1 MIHYLLVYYVTVY
14 RMPADSYL
22 LRENDRRLE
31 MSEITNEIKKR
42 RTFAIIS
49 HPDAGKTTLTE
60 KFLLYGG
67 AINQAGSVK
76 GKATAKH
83 AVSDWMEIE
92 KERGIS
98 LTSSVLQFNYGGY
111 CINILDTP
119 GHQDFSEDTYRTL
132 MAADSAVMVIDAS
145 KGVEA
150 QTRKLFKVC
159 VMRHIPIF
167 TFINKLDRE
176 AKDTF
181 ELLDD
186 IEKEL
191 GIATCPINWPIG
203 SGKEFK
209 GVYDRAKRE
218 VELFSDTKK
227 GTAMGEVKMIPIDA
241 PETEELIGSDAKD
254 ILADEIELLDGAA
267 AEFDQELVDKG
278 QLSPVFFGSA
288 LTNFGVETFLKHFLK
303 MTTSPLPRK
312 SDHGEIDPMTEKDF
326 SAFVFKIQ
334 ANMNKAHRDRIAFMR
349 ICSGEFEAG
358 MSVYHVQGGKDV
370 RLSQPQQMMASERKM
385 IDKAYGGDIIGVFD
399 PGIFSIGDTLTTSK
413 EKFAYEGIPTFA
425 PEHFARVR
433 QVDTMKRKQFV
444 KGINQIAQEGA
455 IQIFQEFNTGM
466 EEIIVGVVGVLQF
479 DVLKYRLQ
487 NEYNVEIRLENLPYE
502 YIRWIE
508 NEEIDMDRLSGT
520 SDMKKIMDLKGRP
533 LLLFAHEWSIRM
545 TEERNEGL
553 ILSEFGRS

>member
-1 MIHYLLVYYVTVY
+1 MGNY
-14 RMPADSYL
+14 A
-22 LRENDRRLE
+22 E
-31 MSEITNEIKKR
+31 EINKR

-67 AINQAGSVK
+67 AINLAGSVK
-76 GKATAKH
+76 GKATARH

-98 LTSSVLQFNYGGY
+98 VTSSVLQFEYEGF

-167 TFINKLDRE
+167 TFINKMDRD
-176 AKDTF
+176 ANDTF
-181 ELLDD
+181 ELLDE

-203 SGKEFK
+203 SGKNFQ
-209 GVYDRAKRE
+209 GVYERSSRQ
-218 VELFSDTKK
+218 VITFTDTEK
-227 GTAMGEVKMIPIDA
+227 GTKEGHATRIAVEDEALLTEQIGEANRAQLLD
-241 PETEELIGSDAKD
+241 ET
-254 ILADEIELLDGAA
+254 ELLDGAS
-267 AEFDQELVDKG
+267 AEYDLELIQAG
-278 QLSPVFFGSA
+278 ELTPVFFGSA
-288 LTNFGVETFLKHFLK
+288 LTNFGVEIFLQHFLQ
-303 MTTSPLPRK
+303 MTTTPLPRRA
-312 SDHGEIDPMTEKDF
+312 DIGLIDPVEHEF

-334 ANMNKAHRDRIAFMR
+334 ANMNKAHRDRVAFMR
-349 ICSGEFEAG
+349 ICSGRFDAAAE
-358 MSVYHVQGGKDV
+358 VKHVQGGKV
-370 RLSQPQQMMASERKM
+370 MRLSQPQQIMADERK
-385 IDKAYGGDIIGVFD
+385 ILSEAYAGDIIGVFD
-399 PGIFSIGDTLTTSK
+399 PGIFSIGDTICMPK
-413 EKFAYEGIPTFA
+413 EQFVYEGIPTFA
-425 PEHFARVR
+425 PENFARVR
-433 QVDTMKRKQFV
+433 QMDTMKRKQFV
-444 KGINQIAQEGA
+444 KGITQIAQEGA

-479 DVLKYRLQ
+479 DVLKYRLE

-502 YIRWIE
+502 HIRWIE
-508 NEEIDMDRLSGT
+508 NKDIDLDKLTGT
-520 SDMKKIMDLKGRP
+520 SDMKKIRDLKDNP
-533 LLLFAHEWSIRM
+533 LLLFVNQWSIGM
-545 TEERNEGL
+545 TLDRNEGL
-553 ILSEFGRS
+553 VLSEFGRN

>member
-1 MIHYLLVYYVTVY
+1 
-14 RMPADSYL
+14 
-22 LRENDRRLE
+22 
-31 MSEITNEIKKR
+31 MSELTQQISRR

-67 AINQAGSVK
+67 AIAQAGVVK
-76 GKATAKH
+76 GKKNARAAT
-83 AVSDWMEIE
+83 SDWMEIE
-92 KERGIS
+92 KQRGIS
-98 LTSSVLQFNYGGY
+98 VTSSVMQFQYNGF

-167 TFINKLDRE
+167 TFINKMDRD
-176 AKDTF
+176 ANDSF

-203 SGKEFK
+203 SGKSFR
-209 GVYDRAKRE
+209 GVYERASRK
-218 VELFSDTKK
+218 VTTFTDTEK
-227 GTAMGEVKMIPIDA
+227 GTKEGTATEYDLDSPQLDAFIGE
-241 PETEELIGSDAKD
+241 EAKEK
-254 ILADEIELLDGAA
+254 LLEEIELLDGAS
-267 AEFDQELVDKG
+267 AEFDQELVSQGK
-278 QLSPVFFGSA
+278 LSPVFFGSA
-288 LTNFGVETFLKHFLK
+288 LTNFGVEIFLKHFLQ
-303 MTTSPLPRK
+303 MTTSPLPRTA
-312 SDHGEIDPMTEKDF
+312 DCGVIDPMSEDF

-349 ICSGEFEAG
+349 ICSGKFEADKE
-358 MSVYHVQGGKDV
+358 VYHVQGGRKA
-370 RLSQPQQMMASERKM
+370 RLSQPQQMMAQERHVVNE
-385 IDKAYGGDIIGVFD
+385 AYAGDIIGVFD
-399 PGIFSIGDTLTTSK
+399 PGIFSIGDTVCMPGK
-413 EKFAYEGIPTFA
+413 KFAYEGIPTFA

-479 DVLKYRLQ
+479 DVLKYRLE

-502 YIRWIE
+502 HIRWIE
-508 NEEIDMDRLSGT
+508 NKDIDLNKITGT
-520 SDMKKIMDLKGRP
+520 SDMKKIRDLKDRP
-533 LLLFAHEWSIRM
+533 LLLFVNSWSVGM
-545 TEERNEGL
+545 VLDRNPGL
-553 ILSEFGRS
+553 ELSEFGR